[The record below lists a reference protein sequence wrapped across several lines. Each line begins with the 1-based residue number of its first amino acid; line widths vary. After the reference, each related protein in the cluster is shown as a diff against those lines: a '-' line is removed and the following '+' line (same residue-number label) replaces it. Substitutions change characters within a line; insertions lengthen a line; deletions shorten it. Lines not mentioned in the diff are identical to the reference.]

1 MSMTEVHSPAP
12 DRPVEPPPP
21 PRTTSLT
28 QLILVKIPHVICGVL
43 LLAAIA
49 INITNVVGR
58 YVFSAPLNWAEE
70 AMIYILVWGV
80 FICIGSVTYQGLHL
94 RMDLLVMTLRGR
106 AKMLLGGLTVVMMI
120 ACAIF
125 VMLQTSK
132 IVQLYISNGETS
144 MGAKVPLVYPHS
156 ALLVGFFLMV
166 VAALIRFRSY
176 LTGKF
181 D

>member
-1 MSMTEVHSPAP
+1 
-12 DRPVEPPPP
+12 
-21 PRTTSLT
+21 
-28 QLILVKIPHVICGVL
+28 
-43 LLAAIA
+43 
-49 INITNVVGR
+49 
-58 YVFSAPLNWAEE
+58 
-70 AMIYILVWGV
+70 
-80 FICIGSVTYQGLHL
+80 
-94 RMDLLVMTLRGR
+94 MDLVAMTLGSR
-106 AKMLLGGLTVVMMI
+106 ARMLLGGLTAILMI

-125 VMLQTSK
+125 VMVQTTK

>member
-1 MSMTEVHSPAP
+1 MTEVHSPAP
-12 DRPVEPPPP
+12 DQPAEPPPAP
-21 PRTTSLT
+21 LATSLT
-28 QLILVKIPHVICGVL
+28 QLILVKIPYVICGVL

-49 INITNVVGR
+49 INISNVVGR
-58 YVFSAPLNWAEE
+58 YVFSAPVNWAEE
-70 AMIYILVWGV
+70 AMIYIVVWGV

-94 RMDLLVMTLRGR
+94 RMDLVAMTLGSR
-106 AKMLLGGLTVVMMI
+106 ARMLLGGLTAILMI

-125 VMLQTSK
+125 VMVQTTK